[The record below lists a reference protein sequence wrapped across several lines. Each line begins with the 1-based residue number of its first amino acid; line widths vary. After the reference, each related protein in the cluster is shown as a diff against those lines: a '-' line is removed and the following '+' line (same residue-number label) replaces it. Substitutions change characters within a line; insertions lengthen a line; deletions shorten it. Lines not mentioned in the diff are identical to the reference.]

1 MLASLSGERGT
12 KMQALSKASIGNFY
26 TIKWMF
32 GLPHIVDYMHSLGI
46 QEGSVIH
53 LVLRFR
59 DGMIIGAGEKRL
71 YLTNEVAER
80 IQV

>member
-1 MLASLSGERGT
+1 
-12 KMQALSKASIGNFY
+12 MQALSKASIGDHY

-32 GLPHIVDYMHSLGI
+32 GLSDIVEYMRSLGI
-46 QEGSVIH
+46 QEGSVIR
-53 LVLRFR
+53 LILRFR
-59 DGMIIGAGEKRL
+59 DGMVIGAGEKRL